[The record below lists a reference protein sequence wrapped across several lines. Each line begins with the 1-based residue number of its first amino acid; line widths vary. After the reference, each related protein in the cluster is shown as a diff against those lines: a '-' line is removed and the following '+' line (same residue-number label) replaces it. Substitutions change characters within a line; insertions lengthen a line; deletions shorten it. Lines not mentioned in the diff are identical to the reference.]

1 MTSDFQDATLTG
13 TGYRGRFAPSP
24 SGPLHAGSLLA
35 ALGSWL
41 LARQAGG
48 EWLVRI
54 EDLDPPREIPG
65 MAAQHLEALAR
76 FGMTSDRPV
85 LWQSTR
91 GDAYAD
97 ALERLVASED
107 AYPCRC
113 SRADLEATGG
123 IHRACVASPSGTM
136 PGWRLRMPAQRI
148 SVIDRIRGDISQDL
162 AAEVGDVVL
171 RRADGPWAYQLAVVV
186 DDGAQGITDIV
197 RGADLLDSTPRQAWL
212 QRRLG
217 LPTPSYAHLPLLR
230 LRDGRKLSKS
240 EDAAPVDPA
249 DPLPSLRRAWA
260 ALGQHPGGM
269 DGTAHSGRALAR
281 ALAEFEPLRIPS
293 QDRVLP
299 AQ

>member
-1 MTSDFQDATLTG
+1 MAT
-13 TGYRGRFAPSP
+13 
-24 SGPLHAGSLLA
+24 
-35 ALGSWL
+35 
-41 LARQAGG
+41 Q
-48 EWLVRI
+48 
-54 EDLDPPREIPG
+54 
-65 MAAQHLEALAR
+65 QLEALAR
-76 FGMTSDRPV
+76 FGMSSDRPV

-91 GDAYAD
+91 GDAYAA
-97 ALERLVASED
+97 ALEALMAAGD
-107 AYPCRC
+107 AFACRC

-136 PGWRLRMPAQRI
+136 PAWRLRLPDHRI

-162 AAEVGDVVL
+162 ASEVGDVVL

-186 DDGAQGITDIV
+186 DDGAQGITDVV

-217 LPTPSYAHLPLLR
+217 LRTPSYAHLPLLR
-230 LRDGRKLSKS
+230 LGDGRKLSKS
-240 EDAAPVDPA
+240 ADATPVDPA
-249 DPLPSLRRAWA
+249 DPLPALRRAWE
-260 ALGQHPGGM
+260 ALGQHAGAM
-269 DGTAHSGRALAR
+269 DGAAHSGRALAC